1 MTEQR
6 KYKCQKCGLMVIL
19 YGGRTCDTM
28 VVCNCGAWMDIHHE
42 EDLTPLQNKEDKG
55 KSGEIAFSE
64 RCKRIAALSNNPI
77 QEQKGAT
84 E

>member
-28 VVCNCGAWMDIHHE
+28 VVCNCGAWMDIYHE

-55 KSGEIAFSE
+55 KSGEIAVNRPLNAQIIGKKTME
-64 RCKRIAALSNNPI
+64 AK
-77 QEQKGAT
+77 E
-84 E
+84 